1 MKIVFDAS
9 KCKRH
14 AQCRGAAPE
23 IFDFAPDGS
32 VVVLNENPPEEL
44 REAAQDAVDLCPEGA
59 ISIED

>member
-23 IFDFAPDGS
+23 IFDFAPYGS